1 MLGRGSDVASG
12 IGASISS
19 SYSYVTAESGV
30 LATTL

>member
-1 MLGRGSDVASG
+1 MLGRGSGVASG

-19 SYSYVTAESGV
+19 SYSYVIAESGV